1 MIVIID
7 YNMGNVGSIAN
18 MIKHIG
24 GESIITKDPKEI
36 EKAKKIILP
45 GVGSFDTGMENLLK
59 YGLIDVLNHMVL
71 DKKVITFGICLG
83 MQLLS
88 KRSQEGALNGLGWIE
103 AETIKF
109 EFPEDIKLNTPHMGW
124 NDINVKKGNEG
135 ILKDLP
141 EDPRFYF
148 DHSYHLECK
157 NEKDVMAYCEYGYA
171 FPCAVYSDN
180 IYGVQFHPEKSH
192 KYGMKVFENFI
203 NL

>member
-1 MIVIID
+1 
-7 YNMGNVGSIAN
+7 MGNVGSIAN
-18 MIKHIG
+18 MIKYVG
-24 GESIITKDPKEI
+24 DESIITRDLKEI

-59 YGLIDVLNHMVL
+59 YNLVDLLSHMVL
-71 DKKVITFGICLG
+71 EKKVTVFGVCLG

-88 KRSQEGALNGLGWIE
+88 KRSQEGSLNGLGWIE
-103 AETIKF
+103 AETIQF
-109 EFPEDIKLNTPHMGW
+109 EFPKDTKFNTPHMGW
-124 NDINVKKGNEG
+124 NDINVREENEG

-141 EDPRFYF
+141 EEPRFYF
-148 DHSYHLECK
+148 DHSYHLECED
-157 NEKDVMAYCEYGYA
+157 EKDIMADCEYGYT
-171 FPCAVYSDN
+171 FPCAVHSDN